1 VLRGRD
7 LPRRAVHVSGPG
19 ATDVPELGQTDSRT
33 VMRGSGWGL
42 LLAIVPQLQT
52 LLISVA
58 AARLLGA
65 ADFGRQSFIAFI
77 SVACVSVFAARVPA
91 ALARFGAELLGAHEG
106 GKVLT
111 LLRWTWRAQLLSG
124 GVAAVGFV
132 AAAWLGAEPSS
143 GWVLAGLCTW
153 VAAIQAAPSAFLVAA
168 QRWRDSALPGLLTT
182 LGSIVAVVAVLA
194 LGGGITGYFAVELA
208 VVCVNLVWTQRLAA
222 RLRAELPEPAPIEP
236 QRRQELR
243 RFMQASTFFAVIQFV
258 VLSRSEVVFLSH
270 YSGPVQV
277 GYYSVAF
284 AAATAAARV
293 PAMITSVAMPAV
305 ASLHGAGEHDRIRNG
320 FWRATRLL
328 VALCPTLVVAAAV
341 LGTDLL
347 GIVYGDEFH
356 DAEPVLLILLA
367 PSILLPIAGMADA
380 VLWILGRIRFLVTWG
395 TIAALVNIGLAF
407 VLIPMLDAI
416 GAGIVNV
423 VAQLVAGVPVLW
435 LAARILAPAGVP
447 PWLLRN
453 SLLTAVGSGIA
464 ALIPMLVL
472 GGVAGLVCGA
482 ALLALTL
489 WFAATRLPL
498 LGAED
503 GAWLT
508 GAVSDRADVAA
519 VLRRTT
525 RAAS

>member
-1 VLRGRD
+1 MRRGPS
-7 LPRRAVHVSGPG
+7 LRAVDVSGPG
-19 ATDVPELGQTDSRT
+19 ATGGPELGQTDSAT

-42 LLAIVPQLQT
+42 LLAVVPQLQT

-124 GVAAVGFV
+124 AVAAVGFV
-132 AAAWLGAEPSS
+132 AAAGFGAEPSS
-143 GWVLAGLCTW
+143 AWVLAGLCTW

-182 LGSIVAVVAVLA
+182 LGSVVAVVLVLA

-236 QRRQELR
+236 ERRRELQS
-243 RFMQASTFFAVIQFV
+243 FMQASTFFAVIEFV

-305 ASLHGAGEHDRIRNG
+305 ATLHGAGEHDRIRGG

-347 GIVYGDEFH
+347 GIVYGSEFH
-356 DAEPVLLILLA
+356 DAEPVLVILLA

-380 VLWILGRIRFLVTWG
+380 VLWILGRIRFLLIWG
-395 TIAALVNIGLAF
+395 TIAVVVNIGLAL
-407 VLIPMLDAI
+407 VLIPLLDAI

-423 VAQLVAGVPVLW
+423 VAQLVAGVPALW

-447 PWLLRN
+447 SWLVRN
-453 SLLTAVGSGIA
+453 SLLTAVGSGVA
-464 ALIPMLVL
+464 ALIPMLLL

-489 WFAATRLPL
+489 WLAATRLPL
-498 LGAED
+498 LDAED
-503 GAWLT
+503 GVWLT
-508 GAVSDRADVAA
+508 GAVGGRAEIAA

-525 RAAS
+525 RVAP